1 MYSVPERSRAFNSV
15 LSVKERSGMLKNG
28 HKIKRTLNTIDRQ
41 RTLRSRRSKE
51 RGRGGHLMVTVTEQ
65 KLYLNC
71 NLYLVLIL
79 TNIK

>member
-1 MYSVPERSRAFNSV
+1 
-15 LSVKERSGMLKNG
+15 MLKNG

-41 RTLRSRRSKE
+41 RMIYGHGVRKN
-51 RGRGGHLMVTVTEQ
+51 GDGGGHWMVTVTEQ

-79 TNIK
+79 ANIK